1 MLATPSF
8 LSQRSAFLKQIA
20 ALSSLLALV
29 ISLLSCGGAVS
40 AIGVIGGGVAT
51 KLLLQ
56 DMDDRATHV
65 VQNAA
70 AAGSLV
76 SSKAARDVQMLID
89 ATRQNLH
96 DELDVQWDKLDREKI
111 DFLRALNS
119 QVDRIQDISNQF
131 GNLEDNVYL
140 DTDALVSDLPFAQKM
155 PRIRR
160 IDGASQYFKTD
171 GDYQLL
177 LTANVF
183 APFGAETHVFV
194 GKEEMKVAS
203 KPPYSA
209 ILSIPHEK
217 LQFNDFQT
225 IEVPLTI
232 KTQLEDKSF
241 FSKKKK
247 DYEFT
252 AFIELYPKYPAY
264 YQMDESVNTQ
274 VVDPS
279 QLAVARGAQMTIAGC
294 GDSGCNAYYNVCTPV
309 PVGVQ
314 VTRTVNL
321 YDSFSGWGG
330 FGAVTVGNGSVCQ
343 VYWQHSHN
351 VARNVSIDV
360 EYHPLKPEIQHNPL
374 LLQPVIAGKSPAPL
388 CTPRSDGTQP
398 GPGQT
403 VTPTAVGAS
412 STVCWLQFGN
422 TYLAEFSPT
431 TTGYKLAVHTFN
443 GQNYSVVD
451 GATDQNHPG
460 IDVQTLPGSTPKKS
474 MFKILE
480 PKI

>member
-1 MLATPSF
+1 M
-8 LSQRSAFLKQIA
+8 
-20 ALSSLLALV
+20 
-29 ISLLSCGGAVS
+29 
-40 AIGVIGGGVAT
+40 
-51 KLLLQ
+51 
-56 DMDDRATHV
+56 
-65 VQNAA
+65 QNAA

-131 GNLEDNVYL
+131 GIL
-140 DTDALVSDLPFAQKM
+140 
-155 PRIRR
+155 
-160 IDGASQYFKTD
+160 KTTFTLIPILCF
-171 GDYQLL
+171 QACHLL
-177 LTANVF
+177 KRCLAYAESTVPLNTSKRMVISTSTTANVF

-232 KTQLEDKSF
+232 KTQLEDNSL

-247 DYEFT
+247 NYEFT